1 MGRESRHSYK
11 HVERPAKPMIV
22 GEVRPRVLNSQGRT
36 VRSAVRGSRSRA
48 SYMALGSNTL
58 HSGDMFWLGEKIRR
72 RVAFPQAVINA
83 NHEKSQAARAE
94 HNRILAISYDPEIHI
109 LVNNKPGVGQGHKAM
124 FPSTTPI
131 ETIRDGI
138 SSGELLLAP
147 KGARLAGI
155 AEGGTRRKR
164 RSKYRQTKRR

>member
-11 HVERPAKPMIV
+11 HVERPPKAMIV
-22 GEVRPRVLNSQGRT
+22 GEVRPRVLNSKGRT

-58 HSGDMFWLGEKIRR
+58 DSGNKFWLGEKIRR
-72 RVAFPQAVINA
+72 RVAFPQGVINA
-83 NHEKSQAARAE
+83 KDYNP
-94 HNRILAISYDPEIHI
+94 NLHI
-109 LVNNKPGVGQGHKAM
+109 LINNKPGDGYRHKAM
-124 FPSTTPI
+124 FPTTTPI
-131 ETIRDGI
+131 EVIRDGI
-138 SSGELLLAP
+138 RSGELLLAS
-147 KGARLAGI
+147 KGARLVGI